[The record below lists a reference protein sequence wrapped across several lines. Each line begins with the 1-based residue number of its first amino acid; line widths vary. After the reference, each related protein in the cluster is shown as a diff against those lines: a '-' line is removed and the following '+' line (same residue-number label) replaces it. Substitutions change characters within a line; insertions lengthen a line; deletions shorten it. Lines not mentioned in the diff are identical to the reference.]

1 MTIINGTRGIV
12 VINHHSQLFIL
23 KADRSQRQVVK
34 QKDSQDNL
42 MSSQVGGVKVPGT
55 RQNHVPGQAITLKSD
70 RIVPAGRESTHEIS
84 GVVVPGT
91 YDFMLS

>member
-1 MTIINGTRGIV
+1 MIRSRLARGNPTSI
-12 VINHHSQLFIL
+12 SF
-23 KADRSQRQVVK
+23 
-34 QKDSQDNL
+34 
-42 MSSQVGGVKVPGT
+42 SQVGGVKVPGT

-70 RIVPAGRESTHEIS
+70 IIVPAGRESTHEMYEIY